1 MTEKPYYYDRALDKI
16 KNRETGDDYWFLCD
30 IADLLN
36 GQDKTIKELEEEN
49 AELRQE
55 LGSFE
60 QVSFT
65 DLCDKSRTVLYM
77 KKENVGDSEWLIF
90 INQMFQNIKDIII
103 IHWILFYPFGGYGY
117 FIIHIISRK
126 GLVQE
131 GGTDHIRWGLKILGH
146 AVIRRILLFGLWN
159 QKMRGEYGENLIGDR
174 NDWKTIYNWR
184 NVYPYK

>member
-77 KKENVGDSEWLIF
+77 KKENVGDSE
-90 INQMFQNIKDIII
+90 
-103 IHWILFYPFGGYGY
+103 
-117 FIIHIISRK
+117 
-126 GLVQE
+126 
-131 GGTDHIRWGLKILGH
+131 
-146 AVIRRILLFGLWN
+146 
-159 QKMRGEYGENLIGDR
+159 
-174 NDWKTIYNWR
+174 
-184 NVYPYK
+184 